1 MKRAIS
7 AICCMGLLWSASA
20 GAVRQEHG
28 VVPFDSGRWTIQA
41 TEHRIEEHLGRE
53 SLFLKGGFARLD
65 DVAFRDGI
73 IEFDIAF
80 SNDPGFPG
88 VFWRLQDDG
97 NFEEFYLRPHQS
109 SNPDANQYTPVF
121 NGVTGWQLYYGDGYA
136 APVTYRFDGWMH
148 VKIVVSGDRAE
159 AYVDS
164 EEPVVVIDDL
174 KRNAL
179 AGAVGVEVSDR
190 APAWYSNFRYEK
202 VPAPPLRGEP
212 SPSAETPP
220 GTVTRWQVS
229 APFAEAALDGRTI
242 LGAGDLPVSQWS
254 TLAAEATGITNLARL
269 AGISQDADT
278 VVARVIL
285 RSDREQ
291 TVRARFGYSDR
302 VRAYINGQLLYSGDN
317 GYQTRDYR
325 YLGTIGLF
333 DEVWLPLRR
342 GDNELW
348 FAVSEDFGGW
358 GILCRIDEV
367 DGIEIVS

>member
-1 MKRAIS
+1 
-7 AICCMGLLWSASA
+7 
-20 GAVRQEHG
+20 
-28 VVPFDSGRWTIQA
+28 
-41 TEHRIEEHLGRE
+41 
-53 SLFLKGGFARLD
+53 
-65 DVAFRDGI
+65 
-73 IEFDIAF
+73 
-80 SNDPGFPG
+80 
-88 VFWRLQDDG
+88 
-97 NFEEFYLRPHQS
+97 
-109 SNPDANQYTPVF
+109 
-121 NGVTGWQLYYGDGYA
+121 
-136 APVTYRFDGWMH
+136 
-148 VKIVVSGDRAE
+148 
-159 AYVDS
+159 
-164 EEPVVVIDDL
+164 
-174 KRNAL
+174 
-179 AGAVGVEVSDR
+179 
-190 APAWYSNFRYEK
+190 
-202 VPAPPLRGEP
+202 
-212 SPSAETPP
+212 
-220 GTVTRWQVS
+220 VTRWQVS